1 MKNILLATDF
11 SGRSHLAL
19 LRAREIARRTG
30 AALTLAHV
38 VDADQPEGLVDMHIV
53 AAGAVLAAMEEE
65 GEEEGRTEEE
75 IETRHVVLKG
85 EVFWALRQAALDRGA
100 DLIIAGGH
108 RRSWL
113 RDAFRDTTIERL
125 ARVAPV
131 PVLVA
136 RNPDPSPP
144 DASPWR
150 HAVVGIESD
159 EGARLAEVVAAL
171 GRAAPA
177 AVTLVHAFDP
187 VAAGTLVTSGASRD
201 EVADYRREM
210 ASRARERIGRNMPP
224 VWRDLPVEAIEGD
237 AIAALEGAARR
248 LGADLVVT
256 STHARRGLDR
266 LILGSVSAHF
276 IRQGVT
282 DFLLV
287 PAAAAD

>member
-1 MKNILLATDF
+1 MRNILLATDF
-11 SGRSHLAL
+11 SARSDLAL

-30 AALTLAHV
+30 ATLTLAHV
-38 VDADQPEGLVDMHIV
+38 VDADLPENLVGV
-53 AAGAVLAAMEEE
+53 QVLAAAAVLGGLEDE
-65 GEEEGRTEEE
+65 GET
-75 IETRHVVLKG
+75 ETRHVVLKG
-85 EVFWALRQAALDRGA
+85 EVFWSLRQAALDEAA

-113 RDAFRDTTIERL
+113 RDAFQGTTIERL

-131 PVLVA
+131 PLLVA
-136 RNPDPSPP
+136 RNPDP
-144 DASPWR
+144 SPWR

-159 EGARLAEVVAAL
+159 EGARVAEVLAAL
-171 GRAAPA
+171 GPAAPA

-187 VAAGTLVTSGASRD
+187 AAAGTLVTTGASRD
-201 EVADYRREM
+201 EVAAYRSEM

-224 VWRDLPVEAIEGD
+224 VWRDTPVEAVEGN
-237 AIAALEGAARR
+237 AIVALEGAARR
-248 LGADLVVT
+248 FGADLLVT

-276 IRQGVT
+276 IRQGAT

-287 PAAAAD
+287 PAAAID